1 MPAFIKIL
9 VSPKAD
15 QVGMKIA
22 LKDGENIFGRVN
34 PPCHIT
40 LDGKKVSKKHGSFF
54 VMGNDVIVRDHGS
67 ANGIYVNGKKIT
79 DQKLSNEDR
88 LVVGEFTLEITVN

>member
-1 MPAFIKIL
+1 MPAFVKIL
-9 VSPKAD
+9 ASPKTE

-22 LKDGENIFGRVN
+22 LREGENIFGRMN
-34 PPCHIT
+34 PPCQIA

-54 VMGNDVIVRDHGS
+54 VDDQTIFVLDHNS

-79 DQKLSNEDR
+79 KQDLRDRDR
-88 LVVGEFTLEITVN
+88 LVVGEFTLEISVS